1 MVYGVIINLSDLKML
16 TDMMANIMYLMTLDF
31 IQKNI
36 TQVIHKAK
44 ALFYLYINLGF
55 KINNSLTIE
64 LKH

>member
-1 MVYGVIINLSDLKML
+1 MMV
-16 TDMMANIMYLMTLDF
+16 NIMYLMTLEF